1 MLLISEVFP
10 ACPVMF
16 AAARGDLPDR
26 AGFAAGDSVAML
38 FFASKP
44 MPEKAFRSIR
54 KDPLLAQRHRPR
66 ESQPPSRTP
75 YSQQG
80 LAMTPAARATKL
92 KLLQG
97 ELKPK
102 PKTRSRPPGAHGPEA
117 TISRDA
123 DWGSS
128 TLRAALCSVVGLSK
142 EASIASTTC
151 SGTA

>member
-1 MLLISEVFP
+1 MPGRHFSRS
-10 ACPVMF
+10 
-16 AAARGDLPDR
+16 AR
-26 AGFAAGDSVAML
+26 
-38 FFASKP
+38 
-44 MPEKAFRSIR
+44 I
-54 KDPLLAQRHRPR
+54 LLAQRHRPR

-80 LAMTPAARATKL
+80 LAISRAARATEL

-97 ELKPK
+97 EQPE
-102 PKTRSRPPGAHGPEA
+102 PKTRSRTPGAHGPEA

-142 EASIASTTC
+142 EASIASTTG
-151 SGTA
+151 SG

>member
-1 MLLISEVFP
+1 MQPHGGIHLIVLGL
-10 ACPVMF
+10 
-16 AAARGDLPDR
+16 AAAGI
-26 AGFAAGDSVAML
+26 AGLL
-38 FFASKP
+38 FFCEQTNAG
-44 MPEKAFRSIR
+44 KAFRAIR
-54 KDPLLAQRHRPR
+54 KDPPLAQRHRPR

-75 YSQQG
+75 CSQQG
-80 LAMTPAARATKL
+80 LAISRAARATEL

-97 ELKPK
+97 ELNPE
-102 PKTRSRPPGAHGPEA
+102 PKTRSSPPGAHGPEA